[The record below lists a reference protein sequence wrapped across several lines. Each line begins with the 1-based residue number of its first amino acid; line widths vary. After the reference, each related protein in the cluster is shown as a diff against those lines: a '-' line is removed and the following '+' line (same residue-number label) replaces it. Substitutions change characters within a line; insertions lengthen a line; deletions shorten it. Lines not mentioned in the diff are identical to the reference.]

1 MRSRGRFVL
10 GEEILSPAAIW
21 AHRRLCAMAI
31 PPLRH
36 PHRTRCNNTARRYPS
51 RLHPRPAI
59 VRTRRTSSIHYASH
73 SPQSRRIAN
82 APANGL
88 VQLAQT
94 RTGSDGRFE
103 ITSQDTLSA
112 DVSLYL
118 VAKGGEAVS
127 AIYSRF
133 VGATM
138 SMTRMV
144 WLAVLTFFASVTVG
158 GTASAQQRASVRIDG
173 QVQAGGQA
181 TNID

>member
-1 MRSRGRFVL
+1 MSARGVKFQISVDHGFV
-10 GEEILSPAAIW
+10 S
-21 AHRRLCAMAI
+21 H
-31 PPLRH
+31 
-36 PHRTRCNNTARRYPS
+36 TSVRYS
-51 RLHPRPAI
+51 
-59 VRTRRTSSIHYASH
+59 V
-73 SPQSRRIAN
+73 
-82 APANGL
+82 
-88 VQLAQT
+88 
-94 RTGSDGRFE
+94 GRK
-103 ITSQDTLSA
+103 L
-112 DVSLYL
+112 L
-118 VAKGGEAVS
+118 AVS

>member
-1 MRSRGRFVL
+1 L
-10 GEEILSPAAIW
+10 GAPAA
-21 AHRRLCAMAI
+21 
-31 PPLRH
+31 LRDGDSAASASAQ
-36 PHRTRCNNTARRYPS
+36 NSNTARRYPS